1 MRNGEGQEKSCP
13 HCSNPNAQC
22 ATQPP
27 QMLTPAQL
35 ELLDYA
41 DALDGPDVVKSLKL
55 LHDVVIYHSYE
66 PIDEEE
72 KNALFHLKGLWECIE
87 RIIA

>member
-1 MRNGEGQEKSCP
+1 MSTQDGQKSCP
-13 HCSNPNAQC
+13 HCSNPNAQS
-22 ATQPP
+22 ATQPT

>member
-13 HCSNPNAQC
+13 HCSNPNAQS

-41 DALDGPDVVKSLKL
+41 FGNVLSEL
-55 LHDVVIYHSYE
+55 LHKKG
-66 PIDEEE
+66 PLCA
-72 KNALFHLKGLWECIE
+72 ALFKFILIDRFTFPNLRG
-87 RIIA
+87 RYG